1 MKKENESKKNS
12 SKRKKNFKTDEEVVI
27 LEKLNDTTK
36 RNVSEGF
43 YYLFAIIV
51 SLVLIFSTAELLSAI
66 NYLFVVIFAIVSVI
80 LIINF
85 IMNKDYIIKN
95 YSNIVSGIVFGWL
108 ALFVFQYGDF
118 LFLEMLPVL
127 LSLLLFLMG
136 ISSLVKYFDFD
147 RKGNLVVAIIS
158 FALGISLIFIPRNIM
173 YLFFKI
179 VGIYILV
186 MVVLD
191 YIDYKRNWYNK
202 KAW

>member
-191 YIDYKRNWYNK
+191 YIDYKRN
-202 KAW
+202 